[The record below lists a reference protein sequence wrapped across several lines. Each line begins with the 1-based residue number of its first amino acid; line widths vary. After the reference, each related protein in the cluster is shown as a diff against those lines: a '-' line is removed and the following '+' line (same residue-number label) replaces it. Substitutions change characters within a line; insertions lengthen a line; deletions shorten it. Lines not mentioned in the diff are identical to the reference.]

1 MVDANLLKAAYKS
14 RGLRQE
20 DIANALGISPSAFY
34 RKLIGKNEFKMRE
47 VDVLIKLLDLK
58 RIQVFQIFFANAC
71 T

>member
-1 MVDANLLKAAYKS
+1 MVDATLLRAAYKS

-20 DIANALGISPSAFY
+20 DLAKALGISPSAFY

-47 VDVLIKLLDLK
+47 VAVLIKLLDLK
-58 RIQVFQIFFANAC
+58 RFQIFQIFFAKVC